1 MVEPLL
7 LTVATTMVHAVITTT
22 VLAITVVEV
31 LLPGLMV
38 HALVVTTGVVAAYV
52 IDQGSASLMILIA
65 E

>member
-22 VLAITVVEV
+22 VLATTEVEV
-31 LLPGLMV
+31 LLPGLTV
-38 HALVVTTGVVAAYV
+38 HALVVITGVVAAYV